1 MTTSAGILLYRDGAA
16 GLEVLLAHPGGPF
29 WARKDDGAWMLPKGE
44 LEPGEDPL
52 DAARREFEEEIGIR
66 PAGPFAP
73 LGEVRQKGG
82 KRVLAWAMPG
92 DFDPAQLRSALFE
105 VEWPPRSGLRRA
117 FPEVDR
123 VAWFAIEAAR
133 VKVLA
138 SQWPFIERLAAAAQG
153 AGPAAG

>member
-1 MTTSAGILLYRDGAA
+1 MTTSAGLLLYRHGAE

-52 DAARREFEEEIGIR
+52 DAACREFTEEIGMV
-66 PAGPFAP
+66 PTGPFAP

-82 KRVLAWAMPG
+82 KRVLAWAMQG
-92 DFDPAQLRSALFE
+92 DFDPGELRSALFE
-105 VEWPPRSGLRRA
+105 MEWPPRSGQKRS

-123 VAWFAIEAAR
+123 IAWFGIEAAR
-133 VKVLA
+133 VKMLA
-138 SQWPFIERLAAAAQG
+138 SQWPFVERLVAAAG
-153 AGPAAG
+153 APR